1 MNKYTNVNN
10 SSITWSRA
18 IISENNERKDEKYGG
33 QSETLSVY
41 IIQVSEEKE
50 MR

>member
-1 MNKYTNVNN
+1 MNKYTKVNN
-10 SSITWSRA
+10 SSRTWNKV
-18 IISENNERKDEKYGG
+18 IIWENYERKDAKYGG

-41 IIQVSEEKE
+41 IIEVLVEKQ